1 MYVGGTNAQMG
12 VNVTSVAG
20 YLNLSDNMVGQGDD
34 GDSMMA
40 ANAFL
45 FVEYE
50 TKAPA
55 PFFMYGWVFHGDKS
69 ECNNPAVN
77 ITNLNTGEEWQA
89 ETDPAYNYYQVL
101 TSSHNISTGDL
112 LHICGVCGGNVTAF
126 NHTVAPEEI
135 DNGGF
140 EQNITNAGDLVIT
153 GIWKHPENC
162 TICYSIMNTG
172 HAAVPVGH
180 NTTLHI
186 GGSEMAHAEVPVEL
200 TLGASYEGCFDDYIW
215 THTPPAN
222 NITVCADS
230 SDTVVEINESN
241 NCLTKTWI
249 CGDVNDDGSVDM
261 TDVMTLWY
269 DFADYP
275 YVDAYTIS
283 NAWAADVNCDDYLD
297 MTDVMTIWYDFADY
311 PYVGAYEVN
320 CCCD

>member
-153 GIWKHPENC
+153 RIWSECMDNC
-162 TICYSIMNTG
+162 TICYSIMNIG
-172 HAAVPVGH
+172 HAAVPAGH
-180 NTTLHI
+180 NTTLYVD
-186 GGSEMAHAEVPVEL
+186 GSEMAYDEVPVEL
-200 TLGASYEGCFDDYIW
+200 TLDASYEGYFDGYNW
-215 THTPPAN
+215 SYTPPAD

-230 SDTVVEINESN
+230 NDTVVEINESN
-241 NCLTKTWI
+241 NCLTKTWV
-249 CGDVNDDGSVDM
+249 CGDVTDDGVINM
-261 TDVMTLWY
+261 ADVMTLWY
-269 DFADYP
+269 DYANYP
-275 YVDAYTIS
+275 TPGAHEIS
-283 NAWAADVNCDDYLD
+283 NEWAADVNCDDRLN
-297 MTDVMTIWYDFADY
+297 MADVMTLWYDYANY
-311 PYVGAYEVN
+311 PYPGAHEVN
-320 CCCD
+320 CC